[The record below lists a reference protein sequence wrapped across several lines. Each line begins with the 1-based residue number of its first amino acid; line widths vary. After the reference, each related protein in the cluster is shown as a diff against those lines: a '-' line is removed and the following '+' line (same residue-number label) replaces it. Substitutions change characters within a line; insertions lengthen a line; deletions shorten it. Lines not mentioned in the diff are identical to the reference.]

1 MRDNL
6 DFRDRIKE
14 VSEETEF
21 SRASWYDHSSLTRP
35 MVSEYSSNTHS
46 IPNEAEEKPKLKER
60 LLSVVSGALSKFEK
74 FANKNYLFNSDEPIE
89 VTDVQELN
97 SENPADMDFSEMDK

>member
-1 MRDNL
+1 MRNNL

-35 MVSEYSSNTHS
+35 IVSEYSSNTTS
-46 IPNEAEEKPKLKER
+46 LTNETEEKPKLKER
-60 LLSVVSGALSKFEK
+60 LLSVFSSAYYC
-74 FANKNYLFNSDEPIE
+74 AKNGNVI
-89 VTDVQELN
+89 
-97 SENPADMDFSEMDK
+97 

>member
-14 VSEETEF
+14 ACEETEF

-35 MVSEYSSNTHS
+35 MVSEYSSNTTS
-46 IPNEAEEKPKLKER
+46 LTNETEGKPKLKER
-60 LLSVVSGALSKFEK
+60 LLSVFSGAFEK
-74 FANKNYLFNSDEPIE
+74 LANRSFLSNSEEPMEI
-89 VTDVQELN
+89 TDIKDLN
-97 SENPADMDFSEMDK
+97 SESSADIDFSEMEK